1 MNLRGRLEKLERL
14 EGLGAPRNA
23 EQVRSRAMERFLHA
37 QENARREIQGLE
49 PLPDLPYTDADREDD
64 RELLEETLPAYRER
78 PGWQSEEARAF
89 LDYWQQSIEENLR
102 KGD

>member
-1 MNLRGRLEKLERL
+1 
-14 EGLGAPRNA
+14 
-23 EQVRSRAMERFLHA
+23 VRSRAMERFLHA

-49 PLPDLPYTDADREDD
+49 PLPDLPYTDEDREND